1 MIAETAS
8 EVGTRPLT
16 FSPDKLTENFKGKLL
31 FPESSEY
38 NEARK
43 VWNGMINRKPG
54 IIAQCTSSND
64 IAEAIKFAKEHNL
77 IVSVKGGGHNVTGN
91 AVCDNGIMID
101 LSLMRSVKVDTDKQ
115 VAEVQ
120 TGATW
125 GDFDNATQ
133 KYGLACTGGLIS
145 TTGVAGLTLGGGVG
159 WLVRKHGL
167 SCDNLLEA
175 EIVTAD
181 GSLLQIS
188 PKQNAELFWGI
199 RGGGGNFG
207 VVTSMKFQLHK
218 LEKVV
223 GGMILYP
230 QNNAKEVIQFY
241 REFMKTAPDELTL
254 YCGLLTS
261 PDGFPVVGF
270 VGCYSGDPEKA
281 EAVLKP
287 LREFGSPIADLMQ
300 PKSYIEQQTMLDA
313 PFPHGNRYYWKSGFL
328 EALSDE
334 AIDTII
340 SYAATVTSPYTAIIL
355 EFYGG
360 VASREPEGGTSYP
373 HRQAEYDLVIISNW
387 VNPEEDEKHISW
399 TRKFYEAMQNYSS
412 NRVYVNALGIEGE
425 ERVKEAYGNNYQRL
439 VDLKT
444 KYDPGNLFRL
454 NQNIAPA

>member
-1 MIAETAS
+1 MTTEQTTASRNTAISAVKEMQQIFDGKILIEGDDNYETA
-8 EVGTRPLT
+8 
-16 FSPDKLTENFKGKLL
+16 
-31 FPESSEY
+31 
-38 NEARK
+38 RK
-43 VWNGMINRKPG
+43 IWNGMIDRKPA
-54 IIAQCTSSND
+54 IIAQCINSND
-64 IAEAIKFAKEHNL
+64 IIQAVKFARNHDWL
-77 IVSVKGGGHNVTGN
+77 VSVKGGGHNVTGN

-101 LSLMRSVKVDTDKQ
+101 LSLMRSVTVDPDKQ

-133 KYGLACTGGLIS
+133 KYGLGCTGGLIS

-167 SCDNLLEA
+167 SCDNLLAA

-181 GSLLQIS
+181 GSLLQLS
-188 PKQNAELFWGI
+188 PKENAELFWGI

-207 VVTSMKFQLHK
+207 IVTSMKFQLHK
-218 LEKVV
+218 LDKVV

-230 QNNAKEVIQFY
+230 QNNAREVIQFY

-254 YCGLLTS
+254 YTGLLTS

-287 LREFGSPIADLMQ
+287 LREFGSPIVDLMQ
-300 PKSYIEQQTMLDA
+300 PKSYIEMQTLLDA
-313 PFPHGNRYYWKSGFL
+313 SFPHGNRYYWKSGFL
-328 EALSDE
+328 KTLSDE

-355 EFYGG
+355 EYYGG
-360 VASREPEGGTSYP
+360 IASREPEGGTSYP

-387 VNPEEDEKHISW
+387 VNPAEDEKHIGW
-399 TRKFYEAMQNYSS
+399 TRKFYEAMQEYSS
-412 NRVYVNALGIEGE
+412 KRVYVNTLGIEGE
-425 ERVKEAYGNNYQRL
+425 ERVKEAYGENYQRL
-439 VDLKT
+439 VALKT
-444 KYDPGNLFRL
+444 KYDPDNLFRL